1 MNFNMPNTTGTGIIN
16 PIFSG
21 SVANNANAT
30 GQTAKNLALSKVYLR
45 KTKTKNKNDDIQS
58 RYLTQGNGA
67 KKVNQTLTSNIR
79 AELNIRSDYGDSP
92 ATGRN
97 QNHSIN
103 YDQQHNMGL
112 KLIPRNIGGAY
123 HYDGSV
129 DNKKKRISNS
139 KEPVSRGGFKNLSI
153 NQRID

>member
-1 MNFNMPNTTGTGIIN
+1 MPNTTGTGIIN

-21 SVANNANAT
+21 SVVNNANGT

-58 RYLTQGNGA
+58 RYLTQNNGT

-92 ATGRN
+92 STGRN

-103 YDQQHNMGL
+103 YDQQVNMGL

-139 KEPVSRGGFKNLSI
+139 KEP
-153 NQRID
+153 

>member
-21 SVANNANAT
+21 SVASNVNAT
-30 GQTAKNLALSKVYLR
+30 NQTAKNLALSKVYLR
-45 KTKTKNKNDDIQS
+45 KTKAKNKNDDIAS
-58 RYLTQGNGA
+58 RYLTQNNGV
-67 KKVNQTLTSNIR
+67 KKVNQTLTSNMR

-92 ATGRN
+92 STGRN

-103 YDQQHNMGL
+103 YDQHQNMGL

-123 HYDGSV
+123 HYDASLEG
-129 DNKKKRISNS
+129 KKKRISNS
-139 KEPVSRGGFKNLSI
+139 KES
-153 NQRID
+153 